1 MKHTKSSS
9 SRKGD
14 FAEYY
19 AVTWLWDNGYE
30 VFQKAGCSGPV
41 DIIAMDKKGE
51 IILID
56 VKTSRKMFKPD
67 NPDAVTYK
75 NSKVR
80 TEQQI
85 KLGVKLLSFDPV
97 TRKLS
102 FVNHRSTTDEDNK
115 NEKESINIS

>member
-1 MKHTKSSS
+1 MRHTESS

-30 VFQKAGCSGPV
+30 VFKNAGCSGPV

-56 VKTSRKMFKPD
+56 VKTSRKMFNPD
-67 NPDAVTYK
+67 NPETVRYK

>member
-1 MKHTKSSS
+1 MKHTESS

-30 VFQKAGCSGPV
+30 VFKNAGCSGPV

-56 VKTSRKMFKPD
+56 VKTSRKYFNPD
-67 NPDAVTYK
+67 NPDAVRYK

-102 FVNHRSTTDEDNK
+102 FVNHKSTTDEDNK